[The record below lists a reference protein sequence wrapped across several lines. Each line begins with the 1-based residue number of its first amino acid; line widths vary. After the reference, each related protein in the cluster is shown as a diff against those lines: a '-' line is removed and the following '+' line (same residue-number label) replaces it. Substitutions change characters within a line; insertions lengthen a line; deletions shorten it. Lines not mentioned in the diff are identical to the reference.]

1 MIEIVATHP
10 PMELEALRAIIREY
24 GEGLGIDLNFQDFE
38 TELQQLPGAYCPPR
52 GALLAA
58 RSGGLLAGCCAMRPL
73 DTADYPNACEMKRLY
88 VRPAF
93 RGKGIGRIL
102 VEAILDQA
110 RVAGYASLLL
120 DTLSDMESAR
130 ALYADLGFGEIPPYY
145 HNPLAGFHYLH
156 VKL

>member
-1 MIEIVATHP
+1 MIEIVATHLP
-10 PMELEALRAIIREY
+10 KDLEALRAIIREY

-58 RSGGLLAGCCAMRPL
+58 RSGELLAGCCAMRPL

-130 ALYADLGFGEIPPYY
+130 ALYADLGFSEIPPYY
-145 HNPLAGFHYLH
+145 HNPLAGFHYLR